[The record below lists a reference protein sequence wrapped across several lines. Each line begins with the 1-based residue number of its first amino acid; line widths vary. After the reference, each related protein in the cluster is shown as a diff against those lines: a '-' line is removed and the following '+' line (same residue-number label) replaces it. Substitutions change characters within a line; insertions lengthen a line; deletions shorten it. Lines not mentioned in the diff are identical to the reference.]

1 MSDYKYG
8 KITQGGGFTFA
19 PRNFECYSNFNVN
32 EELMLDNGYLPFIP
46 GENPHSYPNMRYDI
60 PEDKIK
66 VTFINSE
73 GEEETRETS
82 YITQIYEDYDFE
94 YYRNQK
100 KEQINN
106 IKLKQLE
113 IGAPVKLSNNGST
126 YHIQLDADGKA
137 NVLGIKAKV
146 HDGKYNKPTDR
157 ISFKTYENEIL
168 ELTASQFLNLA
179 DAAFA
184 FSEYVV
190 FEKEKLYQMIDLC
203 ITKEQLND
211 IQWENPTVPLI

>member
-46 GENPHSYPNMRYDI
+46 GENPYSYPNMRYDI

-66 VTFINSE
+66 VTFINNE

-82 YITQIYEDYDFE
+82 YITQVYEDYDFE

-100 KEQINN
+100 KEQINS
-106 IKLKQLE
+106 IKLRQLE
-113 IGAPVKLSNNGST
+113 IGAPIKLSSSGPT

-168 ELTASQFLNLA
+168 ELTASQFLNMA

-203 ITKEQLND
+203 ITKEQLDD